1 MPRAPPRWAGHCVRW
16 HNPAA
21 CAFVCAPTL
30 AHCPAHH
37 PSIPPQHTTPALCPL
52 AHPCVQVG
60 SEVRGNN
67 TAADADGTAAK
78 PFVFPYPYTSAATL
92 WFKVTV
98 VVGTT
103 RSDASELSSAGVV
116 VGECAGCCASLL
128 ARREADAGRC
138 GVLQGNCCAACQL
151 CQDHGFYFDLSPCL
165 YAGTPAIPRLSSPL
179 GGKDAATFSIT
190 AVPTAVKYIVT
201 ASKDG
206 AALSPGRQG
215 PPQPDPASPPVMTA
229 DSRCRISTG

>member
-1 MPRAPPRWAGHCVRW
+1 MPWPPTSSRPTAMPRAPPRWAGHCVRW

-116 VGECAGCCASLL
+116 VGECAGCCPPRHDAVASHGGELGKLAGRSSLAHTCTPPHLHLPTTCMQAPLPRRACPARWAARTQPPSASL
-128 ARREADAGRC
+128 
-138 GVLQGNCCAACQL
+138 
-151 CQDHGFYFDLSPCL
+151 PC
-165 YAGTPAIPRLSSPL
+165 PRLSSTL
-179 GGKDAATFSIT
+179 
-190 AVPTAVKYIVT
+190 
-201 ASKDG
+201 
-206 AALSPGRQG
+206 
-215 PPQPDPASPPVMTA
+215 
-229 DSRCRISTG
+229 